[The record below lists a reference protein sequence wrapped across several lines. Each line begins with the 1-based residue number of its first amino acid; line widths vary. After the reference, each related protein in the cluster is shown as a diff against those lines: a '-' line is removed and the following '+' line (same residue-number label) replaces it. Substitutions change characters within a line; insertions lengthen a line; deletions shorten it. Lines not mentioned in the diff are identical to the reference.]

1 MRFLLC
7 SLRGA
12 LVVGS
17 LAGISAGILFVSPVR
32 AAEADPAVVP
42 GVLVQ
47 ADTPQYNWAK
57 LHARARIAYV
67 SSGPKLLAVRMIDD
81 DLGTA
86 FRFAGNDTSPVV
98 IVELAES
105 QRLHRVS
112 AVFTAE
118 VVRLDIYLLNERPKD
133 PAGLEYLKPFASI
146 VDPPD
151 PGNATVDFE
160 PTNARYVALRWTR
173 LKTRRPFDVAQVS
186 AFSFVP
192 TEPGYSAFPFGTA
205 GDVPGLPPVAVVSP
219 L

>member
-112 AVFTAE
+112 AVFTPE
-118 VVRLDIYLLNERPKD
+118 VARLDIYLLNERPKD
-133 PAGLEYLKPFASI
+133 PAALEYLTPFASI
-146 VDPPD
+146 VDPPE
-151 PGNATVDFE
+151 PGNATVDFA
-160 PTNARYVALRWTR
+160 PSNARYVALRWIR

-192 TEPGYSAFPFGTA
+192 VNSGYFTLPSVEAA
-205 GDVPGLPPVAVVSP
+205 GLPQIAVVSP